1 MLCSAKGG
9 KLQVTAV
16 DEVSAAALGRF
27 LEDTGFAVYR
37 IGSHTLEASP
47 LGSESVAAAP
57 LQLATHLK
65 EWLVRHPGMA
75 VRLDVH

>member
-1 MLCSAKGG
+1 MLSSAKGG

-16 DEVSAAALGRF
+16 DEMSAAALGRF

-47 LGSESVAAAP
+47 LGSESVAHAP

-65 EWLVRHPGMA
+65 EWLVRHPGTA